1 MSDSFDPIKALTDAG
16 IPVDQAPEKQRELL
30 ASLSPEEVQTIVNIQ
45 KRAGATSE
53 VAGQASPDIFDGY
66 GIF

>member
-45 KRAGATSE
+45 KRMGGTSQ
-53 VAGQASPDIFDGY
+53 VSGQASPDFLDGF